1 MPTTEIHIR
10 FFGHTCLEIKMEEKI
25 FFLDPYFSQN
35 HETDPLHS
43 KLSPPLPNP
52 RALLVSQLGH
62 KHWDL
67 LSFKY
72 FKTHCPLLLPQG
84 MGNAVKKFL
93 PHPLVEIPPGG
104 RYSLEDLHLHALPS
118 GPQPWFW
125 TWPPR
130 LHPPATDYLLQGNRQ
145 CVYFSGEGG
154 YGPHFKETGKK
165 FSIRVAL
172 LPLSLVPQGSARRGR
187 QLSPEEFLQA
197 LQDLKA
203 RVAIP
208 IHWNRSDPQ
217 AEAQLALLQQLA
229 RQHGLIERLAILT
242 PGSDLHLP

>member
-10 FFGHTCLEIKMEEKI
+10 FFGHTCLEIKMEGET
-25 FFLDPYFSQN
+25 FFLDPYFSQP
-35 HETDPLHS
+35 HETAPPHS
-43 KLSPPLPNP
+43 KLPSPLSTP
-52 RALLVSQLGH
+52 RAILVSQLGH
-62 KHWDL
+62 LHWDL

-84 MGNAVKKFL
+84 MGNVVKKFL

-104 RYSLEDLHLHALPS
+104 KYSLDELQLHALPT
-118 GPQPWFW
+118 GPRPWTW

-130 LHPPATDYLLQGNRQ
+130 LHPPAADYLFQGHRQ
-145 CVYFSGEGG
+145 CLYFSGEGG
-154 YGPHFKETGKK
+154 YGPHFQETGKR

-172 LPLSLVPQGSARRGR
+172 LPLSVSADGTAKRGQ
-187 QLSPEEFLQA
+187 QLKPEEFLKA
-197 LQDLKA
+197 MQDLKA

-208 IHWNRSDPQ
+208 IHWSRNDPR
-217 AEAQLALLQQLA
+217 AEGQLAVLQQLA
-229 RQHGLIERLAILT
+229 RQHGLIERLALLA